1 MFNSNVN
8 GSQPPSPSEL
18 TPSPKHV
25 EDMESNTA
33 DNTTPPATATE
44 PAPASGAIASA
55 SASANAHS
63 QRSKGFDLLFAAS
76 QVEIKPK
83 ETTKTKAEAICAN
96 AEVEVP
102 STVTVVS
109 ITGTGT
115 TEPGGEAASNRGDD
129 DEEEAPFP
137 EYDGGK
143 PTAGA
148 DTDDDAVE
156 DQDQTVNIK
165 SFPQVLQII
174 LNTPEYESIA
184 HWLPDGLSFI
194 IKDKQ
199 RFSDEILP
207 KYFNRVSLFHS
218 FIRKLNRY
226 GFRRVKGS
234 CKGEESSFAHN
245 NFVRDKP
252 RLCLKMNCQS
262 KPSYHKVPSAMMT
275 THQGATNTKRFANA
289 NAGLI
294 AMPTAVSPIL
304 MDVGGMMD
312 AGSSAFVATTIPMT
326 YLPAAASHSAPVLP
340 MAAAAAIQQ
349 RQLQLQLDAPMLPG
363 HYQQRILHERQ
374 MHTLQMRQRLQ
385 HEMQLQQLH
394 EIEMSVYNEDHLTSS
409 YDSYIQSALIAHC
422 RRRDMLRR
430 NIYY

>member
-1 MFNSNVN
+1 MIMSNSNAN

-55 SASANAHS
+55 NANAHS

-83 ETTKTKAEAICAN
+83 ETTKAEAISAN

-115 TEPGGEAASNRGDD
+115 AEPGGEAASNGGE
-129 DEEEAPFP
+129 DEAEAPFS

-148 DTDDDAVE
+148 DTNDDAVE
-156 DQDQTVNIK
+156 DQDQTVNMK
-165 SFPQVLQII
+165 TFPQVLQII

-304 MDVGGMMD
+304 MDVDVGGMMD
-312 AGSSAFVATTIPMT
+312 AGSRAFVATTTPMT
-326 YLPAAASHSAPVLP
+326 YLPAAVSRSAPALP
-340 MAAAAAIQQ
+340 MTMVAAAIQE

-363 HYQQRILHERQ
+363 HYQQL
-374 MHTLQMRQRLQ
+374 
-385 HEMQLQQLH
+385 
-394 EIEMSVYNEDHLTSS
+394 
-409 YDSYIQSALIAHC
+409 
-422 RRRDMLRR
+422 
-430 NIYY
+430 